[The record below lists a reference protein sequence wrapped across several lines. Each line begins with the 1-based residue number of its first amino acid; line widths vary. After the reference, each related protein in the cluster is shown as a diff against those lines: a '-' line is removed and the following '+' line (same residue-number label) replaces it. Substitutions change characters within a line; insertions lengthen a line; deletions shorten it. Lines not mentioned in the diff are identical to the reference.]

1 METRGVTGD
10 QALDTERVAVT
21 GNNVSF
27 RLITG
32 KEVATLGQ
40 RTLKALPVAKLGMA
54 KVSPVPGLV
63 ARTAADP
70 SAKGVGQTSSRILSR
85 TPPWLLIIQ

>member
-1 METRGVTGD
+1 MENRGVTGD

-27 RLITG
+27 RMITRR
-32 KEVATLGQ
+32 EVASLGQ

-54 KVSPVPGLV
+54 RSPRFRAWWPERQPILLPRAWG
-63 ARTAADP
+63 RQAAEF
-70 SAKGVGQTSSRILSR
+70 
-85 TPPWLLIIQ
+85 